1 MSSGNPFTITVFDKH
16 LARVGWVGD
25 PSSLNGSIRHNSLS
39 NMQLV
44 LAAGDPMIAPLM
56 EKGARVAIDY
66 RGQRIGSFKVRNPN
80 GSFSPNGPTQF
91 QLQGDWRLLRNSLAW
106 VASNY
111 PLLPDTLYPGNNPG
125 YLGQSHYPGGGS
137 DVQPTPP
144 GNVVNQWGYFK
155 WPDGSG
161 SSGGVMVRYSETAV
175 QWVVGSNLNRLHHPV
190 TFAPDLQ
197 RGGDI
202 LAAGMLP
209 QLRFPTLEEAAM
221 PILDWSGLGLRL
233 CQEDDVTPTILVSM
247 YEPNVWPA
255 KLTFESQ
262 IIRDGT
268 WSISDPSATRGVLG
282 GPGEDVMRAFWEVL
296 DATGLEDDYGDVIE
310 LWGDATGTNLQWPEG
325 LADDLQVAKY
335 YLLRPEVSATDKAN
349 FMAYMNTAANKMLE
363 KGRPSASVRVVLGET
378 ESFHF
383 GGADGIQLGD
393 QVTVVTPTGLEVT
406 DRVREVE
413 FKYSQSNG
421 LEVTPIIGEPTLN
434 PDPIRQLANAVAG
447 LAASQ
452 RRMSAAK

>member
-1 MSSGNPFTITVFDKH
+1 MASSNPFIITVFDKT
-16 LARVGWVGD
+16 LTRIGWVGD
-25 PSSLNGSIRHNSLS
+25 PSSLSGSIRFNSLD
-39 NMQLV
+39 NMQLI
-44 LAAGDPMIAPLM
+44 LKAGDPMVGPLM
-56 EKGARVAIDY
+56 QPGARATIDY
-66 RGQRIGSFKVRNPN
+66 RGKRIGSFKVRNPQGDFN
-80 GSFSPNGPTQF
+80 PSGTTTF
-91 QLQGDWRLLRNSLAW
+91 QLQGDWRMMRNTLAW

-137 DVQPTPP
+137 DVHPTP
-144 GNVVNQWGYFK
+144 GNTSNQYGYFL

-161 SSGGVMVRYSETAV
+161 ASGGVDVRYSETAV
-175 QWVVGSNLNRLHHPV
+175 QWVTGSNLHRVGQPV
-190 TFAPDLQ
+190 AFAPDLQ

-202 LAAGMLP
+202 AEAGMLP
-209 QLRFPTLEEAAM
+209 RLRFPTLEEAVQ

-233 CQEDDVTPTILVSM
+233 CQEDDDTPTVLVSM

-262 IIRDGT
+262 IIRDGSWAVT
-268 WSISDPSATRGVLG
+268 DPTVTRGVLG

-296 DATGLEDDYGDVIE
+296 DETGLEDQYGDVIE
-310 LWGDATGTNLQWPEG
+310 AWGDATGANLQWPEG
-325 LADDLQVAKY
+325 FADELQVAKY
-335 YLLRPEVSATDKAN
+335 YLLRPEIGNEVKNA
-349 FMAYMNTAANKMLE
+349 FRGYMNTAATKMLE
-363 KGRPSASVRVVLGET
+363 GGRPSASVRVVLGET

-383 GGADGIQLGD
+383 GGPDGIQLGD

-413 FKYSQSNG
+413 FKYSNENG
-421 LEVTPIIGEPTLN
+421 LEVTPIIGEPALN

-452 RRMSAAK
+452 RRMSTAK